1 VTVDMRFV
9 GDHPENELIDAIIA
23 LAIAAHLEAED
34 GAVTRPV
41 TRVTRWV
48 VAGRLEARGISVSD
62 ASLRSGWRAGN

>member
-1 VTVDMRFV
+1 MTMEMRFV
-9 GDHPENELIDAIIA
+9 GEHPENEVIDAVIA

-48 VAGRLEARGISVSD
+48 AAGRLEACGIPVSD
-62 ASLRSGWRAGN
+62 ASLRRGWRVGS